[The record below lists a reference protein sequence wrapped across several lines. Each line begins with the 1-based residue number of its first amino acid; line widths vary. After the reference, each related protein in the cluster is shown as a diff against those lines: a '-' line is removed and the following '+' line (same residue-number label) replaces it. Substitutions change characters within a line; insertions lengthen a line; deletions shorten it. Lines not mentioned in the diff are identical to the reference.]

1 MINTERK
8 NTMKINLFDKLMF
21 LLLLI
26 IGLCV
31 YLHEQNRQHVYVDL
45 KLQSEEIALI
55 NKQWDDCTI
64 IADVY
69 YRSRIKNGKS
79 YYERDIMF
87 IEVFNNKTKKQVQ
100 IPASQFSEEE
110 FLNMQGKKCSL
121 KVSNYDFKTKQYN
134 LIINSIEFFNLEI

>member
-1 MINTERK
+1 
-8 NTMKINLFDKLMF
+8 MKINLFDKLMF
-21 LLLLI
+21 LLLLL

-31 YLHEQNRQHVYVDL
+31 YLHEQNRQQYVYVDSN
-45 KLQSEEIALI
+45 LQSEEIALI

-69 YRSRIKNGKS
+69 YKSRIQNGKS
-79 YYERDIMF
+79 YYDRNIRF

-110 FLNMQGKKCSL
+110 FSNMQGRKCSL

-134 LIINSIEFFNLEI
+134 LIINSIEFFKLEI